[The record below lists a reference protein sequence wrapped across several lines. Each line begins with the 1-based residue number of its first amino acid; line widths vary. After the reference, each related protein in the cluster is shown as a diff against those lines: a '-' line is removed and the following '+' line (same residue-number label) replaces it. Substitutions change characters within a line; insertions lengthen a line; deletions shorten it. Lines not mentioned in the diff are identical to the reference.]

1 MIEKSFLPSYNSR
14 RGKSQGVDRL
24 IDQME
29 KLLHPHDS
37 NRRGKYQGRDIN
49 RSDRKTNSSTL

>member
-1 MIEKSFLPSYNSR
+1 MIEKLFRLSYNSR

-29 KLLHPHDS
+29 KLFHPRDS
-37 NRRGKYQGRDIN
+37 NRGGKYQGRYIN
-49 RSDRKTNSSTL
+49 RSDRKTISSVL